1 MNPLPHRGL
10 LLVVTFIATAV
21 STLGDETAGAQ
32 SAHYAI
38 VHHSVASGGGR
49 SSSQHYESVSSIND
63 FATET
68 PGLSTSFVDRR
79 GYIGQI
85 NELPVPSPDVQVAR
99 PGRPLK
105 ILKAALL
112 SNDSDRDDSTL
123 RFWSVPAFSSNGIP
137 LGVLSDWVVYDAGT
151 GNILN
156 DSFTYTVTDG
166 IDIAT
171 GTVTLSV
178 VAFDGLTLNIQ
189 LQTAG
194 ADNVLRVFGIPGHN
208 YQVQFT
214 SDLTPPIQWS
224 NLGAFGVAPASGLIE
239 RTDRGPFPTR
249 FYRTIEP

>member
-10 LLVVTFIATAV
+10 LLMVTFIVAAL
-21 STLGDETAGAQ
+21 STLGDETPGAE

-38 VHHSVASGGGR
+38 MHRSVASGGGR
-49 SSSQHYESVSSIND
+49 SSSQHYECVASIND
-63 FATET
+63 LATET
-68 PGLSTSFVDRR
+68 PGHSTSFIDRR

-85 NELPVPSPDVQVAR
+85 NELPVPSPDVQIAR

-112 SNDSDRDDSTL
+112 SNDSDRDDFTL
-123 RFWSVPAFSSNGIP
+123 HFWGVPAFSSNGIP
-137 LGVLSDWVVYDAGT
+137 LGVLGDWVLYDAGT
-151 GNILN
+151 GNTLN

-166 IDIAT
+166 IDEAT
-171 GTVTLSV
+171 GTVTVSV

-189 LQTAG
+189 LQTTG
-194 ADNVLRVFGIPGHN
+194 LDNLLRVFGIPGHT

-214 SDLTPPIQWS
+214 GDLTPPIQWS
-224 NLGAFGVAPASGLIE
+224 NLGTPGTAPANGVLQL
-239 RTDRGPFPTR
+239 TDHGPLPTR